1 MTQNSSL
8 RHRVR
13 RLEEMQHA
21 SQRLG
26 IAAMLSQARAR
37 RHAKSPDQLAAWEAE
52 RDARCFHALAE
63 PDIPAGMPGHLAQQ
77 VARRRARRLMAEGAK
92 A

>member
-1 MTQNSSL
+1 MTMTPSL
-8 RHRVR
+8 KARVR
-13 RLEEMQHA
+13 RLEESIGDRRQ
-21 SQRLG
+21 LG
-26 IAAMLSQARAR
+26 IAEQLSQARAR
-37 RHAKSPDQLAAWEAE
+37 RHALSPDQLAAWEAE